1 MESNGFTQ
9 ELEKRKL
16 SIYKSLAE
24 FQQECPV
31 IHQGTKGYGYT
42 YAGLPE
48 IFGVI
53 NPLLKKN
60 GLGFMQLIEGT
71 SIVTTLFHVETGE
84 TITSKTEIPQGVS
97 LAKMN
102 EFQVMGSAVTY
113 IRRYALSSMLGI
125 ITDKDTDAG
134 GKAVKEVK
142 KPTAKQKIK
151 ITDEQFKAICE
162 GLSSGNVKY
171 TPESII
177 NAYNLDAEQ
186 IEQIKGFIS
195 TNKF

>member
-1 MESNGFTQ
+1 MESNGFTE

-31 IHQGTKGYGYT
+31 IHQATQGYGYT

-60 GLGFMQLIEGT
+60 GLGFTQLIEGT

-125 ITDKDTDAG
+125 ITDKDNDAG

-142 KPTAKQKIK
+142 KPTAKKKIK
-151 ITDEQFKAICE
+151 ITDEQFKAICD

-177 NAYNLDAEQ
+177 KAYNLDTEQ
-186 IEQIKGFIS
+186 IEQIKGFI
-195 TNKF
+195 

>member
-1 MESNGFTQ
+1 MEKNGFTE
-9 ELEKRKL
+9 ELERRKL

-31 IHQGTKGYGYT
+31 IHQATQGYGYT

-60 GLGFMQLIEGT
+60 GLGFTQLIEGT

-142 KPTAKQKIK
+142 KMIMNDNMFSKYLNALEEGNSKLPIGKAKKDYNFTEDQVKQL
-151 ITDEQFKAICE
+151 DELK
-162 GLSSGNVKY
+162 K
-171 TPESII
+171 
-177 NAYNLDAEQ
+177 
-186 IEQIKGFIS
+186 
-195 TNKF
+195 

>member
-1 MESNGFTQ
+1 MENNGFTQ

-60 GLGFMQLIEGT
+60 GLGFTQLIEGT
-71 SIVTTLFHVETGE
+71 SIVTILFHIETGE

-102 EFQVMGSAVTY
+102 EFQVMGSSVSY

-125 ITDKDTDAG
+125 ITDKDTDSG

-142 KPTAKQKIK
+142 KPTEKALPKLTDKQVREFQKTIENNNAKISIDK
-151 ITDEQFKAICE
+151 FKRSYNLTE
-162 GLSSGNVKY
+162 WQSDFLKPTKKY
-171 TPESII
+171 T
-177 NAYNLDAEQ
+177 
-186 IEQIKGFIS
+186 K
-195 TNKF
+195 